1 MEHYVIG
8 KWEDL
13 TLCRSNTI
21 PDAYIHVSS
30 FGNQPWLIG
39 KRITVHE
46 PRFGVLYSA
55 LIEGITGTWIVN
67 QVTVDDSTEILHRL
81 QQLGFDV
88 HWSDEPTLTQITK
101 DFLLNYKNLG
111 YTDIIKLYVNWR
123 RVVVA
128 CDASRWTPS
137 SINIVEL
144 PNSAVIL
151 NEAKTYIGTD
161 FSWMTTGIPISIAP
175 LIE

>member
-13 TLCRSNTI
+13 TLCKSNTI

-46 PRFGVLYSA
+46 PRFGTLYSA
-55 LIEGITGTWIVN
+55 LVEDTTGTWIVN
-67 QVTVDDSTEILHRL
+67 QATVGDATEILCRL

-88 HWSDEPTLTQITK
+88 HWSESPILTQITK
-101 DFLLNYKNLG
+101 DFLTNYRNLG
-111 YTDIIKLYVNWR
+111 YTNIIKLYIGNR

-128 CDASRWTPS
+128 YDVSRWNPVNLNLTS
-137 SINIVEL
+137 L

-151 NEAKTYIGTD
+151 NDVKAFIETD
-161 FSWMTTGIPISIAP
+161 FSWMRTGLSISIAP
-175 LIE
+175 LVE